1 MTYLAVASAL
11 FGLLLAW
18 SVLKAVLRQRRFANR
33 QNRLASAF
41 YRSQGTRTHGPGAQG
56 ITQNI
61 LIANMPTSS
70 RRVRRNSV

>member
-1 MTYLAVASAL
+1 MTYLAVAAAL
-11 FGLLLAW
+11 FGLLLACG
-18 SVLKAVLRQRRFANR
+18 VLRAVHRRRRFSRR
-33 QNRLASAF
+33 QDRLALSF

-70 RRVRRNSV
+70 RRLRRNSA